1 MKRRKFIWLSGAGI
15 AVATLPWFASC
26 QSSQWTAILSV
37 PSVLEQFCSE
47 TELMAIGNSY
57 IERVPR
63 ESKISAIE
71 KQLLKAEA
79 ENPFN
84 PSSEKS
90 LQDFISE
97 KSEHGFST
105 GQTIVL
111 NGWVLSQT
119 EARQCGLFFLTRTS

>member
-1 MKRRKFIWLSGAGI
+1 
-15 AVATLPWFASC
+15 
-26 QSSQWTAILSV
+26 QWTAILSV

-97 KSEHGFST
+97 KSEHDFST